1 MTYMTVRIHVELC
14 NNVLSCSTKGLSLI
28 VIIFKIPRSMLGG
41 GGQWSPYAYIMFDYD
56 ALHFHMGSVKS
67 TFSKYSFGREGGVT
81 KRVLC
86 VCFL

>member
-1 MTYMTVRIHVELC
+1 M
-14 NNVLSCSTKGLSLI
+14 SCSTKGSSLI
-28 VIIFKIPRSMLGG
+28 VIIFKIPHGVCWGG

-67 TFSKYSFGREGGVT
+67 TQSTLLVGREGVT